1 MKFIEMKFK
10 LSEYI
15 AEIIVISIA
24 IIVFSI

>member
-1 MKFIEMKFK
+1 MKFKEMKFK